1 MLQNSIVGALV
12 LLAALYSV
20 WYVLPKAL
28 RQQLGR
34 VHPALGPG
42 KPCATCNSCGGC
54 AAGAKPKDSAAD
66 QSAEQVITFY
76 R

>member
-1 MLQNSIVGALV
+1 MLQNWIVGVIV

-20 WYVLPKAL
+20 WYVLPTAL

-42 KPCATCNSCGGC
+42 STCTTCNSCGGC
-54 AAGAKPKDSAAD
+54 AAGAKPKESPTG
-66 QSAEQVITFY
+66 QPTEQVITFY